1 MDTFGEWLQQQRE
14 HHRLTRKEFA
24 SRVGCS
30 VATLRKIESG
40 ERRPSAQ
47 IAELIANCLGIP
59 PTEQETFVRV
69 ARGELRVDRIS
80 HLSDP
85 THPPN
90 IIPAQ
95 TTSRNNLPVLP
106 TPLIGRSH
114 DLKELNR
121 LLHDPD
127 CRLLTL
133 VGPGGIGKTRLGI
146 EAASTMQAKF
156 EDGIYFVPLAPV
168 NSSRFIIPVI
178 ADSVGFSFQSAGPA
192 DPKTQLFSY
201 LSKKQILLL
210 IDNIEH
216 LLKEPDIG
224 LFTELLAMA
233 PKVKLLFTSREPLN
247 LQAEWVYEV
256 QGLPVPND
264 PQSES
269 VIQGTSVELFIQRAR
284 RANAGF
290 VAETDDLSTIA
301 HISQLVDG
309 MPLGIELAASW
320 VRTLSCEEIAREIK
334 GGLDFLHV
342 SARDL
347 PPRHRSMRAVFD
359 HSWKLLSD
367 EEQSVLARLS
377 IFQGGFSRESAEHV
391 AGATL
396 PMLSGLIT
404 KSLVR
409 RSDDGRYDLH
419 EVVRQYAA
427 DQLAGQPEVKR
438 DVAEY
443 HARYIMK
450 YFSDQDKRLRSSA
463 QQNAI
468 EELSVEKDNVLT
480 AWSWCIAH
488 HEFDL
493 IEKSLLAFETF
504 FDARGWANEGL
515 DYLNSALEA
524 LEKNGANQ
532 PLVLGHLLSAQSLL
546 LFRLAHIEQARE
558 KLEQGI
564 EILRPLN
571 QPRVLSEALSFLGI
585 VFVMLGKYPQALK
598 SFYEALELAKA
609 CDESW
614 FEALNLMEI
623 INIEILAGTAENSYE
638 RLQLALDKWRGTGDP
653 RFTAFGLSTFSFS
666 AAKIGRFD
674 EARAALE
681 ESMTINESVGDRW
694 GLASALRG
702 LGLIEQEQGRHEE
715 SIKAFQQSQSILANL
730 GARWD
735 EARVVTDIG
744 RSLLVLGN
752 LTRAEKTYRK
762 AIWIASEVKG
772 IPLILESILGVAQ
785 VRVKQGNPED
795 AYKMLLVVLNHP
807 ATHQETRDRAQE
819 LQGIAA
825 SRLKPQQVASIQS
838 HVENRSFQS
847 IVDDILTQA

>member
-1 MDTFGEWLQQQRE
+1 MIDTFGEWLHQQRNI
-14 HHRLTRKEFA
+14 RKLTQRELA
-24 SRVGCS
+24 NRVGCS
-30 VATLRKIESG
+30 VVMLRKIESG
-40 ERRPSAQ
+40 ERRPSTQ
-47 IAELIANCLGIP
+47 IAELIANCLDIP
-59 PTEQETFVRV
+59 PTQKETFVRV

-80 HLSDP
+80 HLSNLTQDS
-85 THPPN
+85 N
-90 IIPAQ
+90 IFPSQAAP
-95 TTSRNNLPVLP
+95 RNNLPVLP
-106 TPLIGRSH
+106 TPLIGRTH
-114 DLKELNR
+114 ELKELNQ
-121 LLHDPD
+121 LLDNPD

-133 VGPGGIGKTRLGI
+133 VGSGGIGKTRLAV
-146 EAASTMQAKF
+146 ETASQIQNKF
-156 EDGIYFVPLAPV
+156 PDGVVFVPLAPV
-168 NSSRFIIPVI
+168 NSSRLIVPVI
-178 ADSVGFSFQSAGPA
+178 ADSVGFAFQSEIRSE
-192 DPKTQLFSY
+192 PKLQL
-201 LSKKQILLL
+201 LSFLREKKMLLL

-216 LLKEPDIG
+216 LLNEPDIE
-224 LFTELLAMA
+224 LFSELLAIA
-233 PKVKLLFTSREPLN
+233 QKVKLLVTSREPLS
-247 LQAEWVYEV
+247 LQTEWVYEV
-256 QGLPVPND
+256 QGLPVPNE

-269 VIQGTSVELFIQRAR
+269 VIQGTSIELFIQRAR

-290 VAETDDLSTIA
+290 VAETDDLPTIA

-320 VRTLSCEEIAREIK
+320 VRTLSCEEIAREIE

-347 PPRHRSMRAVFD
+347 PPRHRSMRVVFD
-359 HSWKLLSD
+359 YSWKLLSD

-377 IFQGGFSRESAEHV
+377 IFQGGFSREAAEHV

-396 PMLSGLIT
+396 PMLSSLIT

-409 RSDDGRYDLH
+409 RSGERRYDLH

-427 DQLAGQPEVKR
+427 GQLADQPEAER
-438 DVAEY
+438 DVSEC
-443 HARYIMK
+443 HARYVMK
-450 YFSDQDKRLRSSA
+450 YFSDQDQRLRSSA

-468 EELSVEKDNVLT
+468 EELSVEKDNVRA

-504 FDARGWANEGL
+504 FDARGWAHEGL

-524 LEKNGANQ
+524 LEKNDANHS
-532 PLVLGHLLSAQSLL
+532 PVLGHLLSAQSLL
-546 LFRLAHIEQARE
+546 LFRLGYIEQARV

-585 VFVMLGKYPQALK
+585 VSIMLGKYPQALK
-598 SFYEALELAKA
+598 SLYEGLELAKA
-609 CDESW
+609 CGESW
-614 FEALNLMEI
+614 FEALTLMEI
-623 INIEILAGTAENSYE
+623 VNIEILDGTGENPYD
-638 RLQLALDKWRGTGDP
+638 RAQLALDKWRETGDP
-653 RFTAFGLSTFSFS
+653 RFTAFGLSTLSFS
-666 AAKIGRFD
+666 ATKIGLFN

-681 ESMTINESVGDRW
+681 ESITINKSVGDRW

-715 SIKAFQQSQSILANL
+715 AIKAFQQSQSILVNL

-735 EARVVTDIG
+735 EARVLADIG
-744 RSLLVLGN
+744 RSVLALGN
-752 LTRAEKTYRK
+752 LTRAEEIYRK
-762 AIWIASEVKG
+762 AIRIASEVKG

-785 VRVKQGNPED
+785 VRAKQGNPEE
-795 AYKMLLVVLNHP
+795 AYKMLLAVLNHP

-819 LQGIAA
+819 LQGIVT
-825 SRLKPQQVASIQS
+825 SSLEPQQVASIQS

-847 IVDDILTQA
+847 IVDDILKS